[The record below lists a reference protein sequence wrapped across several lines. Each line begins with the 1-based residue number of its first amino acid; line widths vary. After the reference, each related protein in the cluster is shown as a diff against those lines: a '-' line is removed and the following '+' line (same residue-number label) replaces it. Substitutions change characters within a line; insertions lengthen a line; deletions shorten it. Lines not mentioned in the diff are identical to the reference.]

1 NSVSH
6 NYDQMSRWPAA
17 TPTTR
22 KSKIRGRATNN
33 HEMRLI
39 NRRLT
44 ATQMLTAALAV
55 LLQFAS
61 QASGAQTVNPSAENT
76 ICLYQE
82 HNTTYRKELGAV
94 WFAAKDP
101 CLVYSCAAG
110 VAKDPQAHIVV
121 TQVDCNEFYC
131 EVGSEL
137 RSAEGSCC
145 GECVRTHCQHNHTL
159 YAVGESWHNDADCT
173 LLECGRL
180 ENGQII
186 INTYRRSCQPLIED
200 CPASRLENRNCCP
213 YCRPQKASRI
223 EDLQEDEAESS
234 DDIWTAEWYRQHPC
248 NRDCQVGAKSMT
260 CHYTFVVEWYQTFSK
275 ACYDCPRNLTDCS
288 RPHCIM
294 GDGLERSITVVN
306 RMMPGPS
313 IEVCEGD
320 QIVVDVKNHLLGES
334 TSIHWHGLHQKK
346 TPYMDGVPHITQ
358 CPITPHA
365 SFRYSFP
372 ADLSGTHFWHS
383 HTGMQRGD
391 GVFGALIIRKP
402 KIAEPHGSLYDFD
415 LSEHVMTVQD
425 WIHDTGASIFS
436 FHHHSR
442 GDNKPHNLLVNGRG
456 RYYNRIWA
464 EAKQVH
470 RRTEER
476 TTQPLDPLPKSQV
489 DLVQTL
495 PRQARLA
502 KSNSTK
508 LFPVHSRQ
516 KRGNLNE
523 IPLELVPHQVYNV
536 RRGFRYRFRI
546 INAEYLNCP
555 IVVSV
560 DGHNLTAINSDG
572 FDIEAMEVGSIVTYS
587 GERFDFVLN
596 ANMEVGNYW
605 VRLKGLM
612 DCSEVFTSA
621 FQVAILRYEGAP
633 DEEPTAALSYAHKA
647 EGIELN
653 VMNRGPGYPDTKTVA
668 EMRALPIYDHVS
680 GIDHDT
686 LKPEADY
693 KFFIYYDFYTKNN
706 PDFHDKDLYA
716 MDMEMTQQN
725 RLYTPQLNH
734 ITLKFPAMAL
744 LPSRSQ
750 LKDSDFCNETSLAD
764 QGIDCRTQFCKC
776 HHVLQVPLG
785 AVVELIIVDEGFQ
798 YYANHPFHLHG
809 NAFRVMGLERLG
821 ENVTIEM
828 IKQLDQFNLLKRN
841 LVNPPVK
848 DTVTIPDGGYTI
860 IRFEASNPGY
870 WLFHCHIEF
879 HAEIGMALVFKVGN
893 DDQMVPVPDNFPTCG
908 DYNPDLKSDG
918 EVTEDNAKPTTGT
931 PSNTGGGGS
940 GLESSIITLIVGLL
954 LLKFH

>member
-1 NSVSH
+1 
-6 NYDQMSRWPAA
+6 M
-17 TPTTR
+17 
-22 KSKIRGRATNN
+22 
-33 HEMRLI
+33 
-39 NRRLT
+39 
-44 ATQMLTAALAV
+44 
-55 LLQFAS
+55 
-61 QASGAQTVNPSAENT
+61 
-76 ICLYQE
+76 
-82 HNTTYRKELGAV
+82 
-94 WFAAKDP
+94 
-101 CLVYSCAAG
+101 
-110 VAKDPQAHIVV
+110 
-121 TQVDCNEFYC
+121 
-131 EVGSEL
+131 
-137 RSAEGSCC
+137 
-145 GECVRTHCQHNHTL
+145 
-159 YAVGESWHNDADCT
+159 GESWHNDVDCT

-186 INTYRRSCQPLIED
+186 INTYQRSCQPLTED
-200 CPASRLENRNCCP
+200 CPVSRLETKNCCP
-213 YCRPQKASRI
+213 YCRPLKTSRI
-223 EDLQEDEAESS
+223 EELQEDEAETT

-248 NRDCQVGAKSMT
+248 RRDCQVGAEPMT

-334 TSIHWHGLHQKK
+334 TSIHWHGLHQRK
-346 TPYMDGVPHITQ
+346 TPYMDGLPHITQ

-402 KIAEPHGSLYDFD
+402 KAAEPHGNLYDFD

-442 GDNKPHNLLVNGRG
+442 GDNKPHNLLINGRG

-464 EAKQVH
+464 EAKQTH
-470 RRTEER
+470 RRAEER
-476 TTQPLDPLPKSQV
+476 TTQPQDPLPKSQV
-489 DLVQTL
+489 DFVQNL

-508 LFPVHSRQ
+508 LFPIHSRQ

-536 RRGFRYRFRI
+536 RRGSRYRFRI

-572 FDIEAMEVGSIVTYS
+572 FDIEAMEVGSIVTYA

-596 ANMEVGNYW
+596 ANQEVGNYW
-605 VRLKGLM
+605 IRLKGLM

-633 DEEPTAALSYAHKA
+633 DEEPTAELSYAHKA

-716 MDMEMTQQN
+716 MDMEMTQSN

-764 QGIDCRTQFCKC
+764 QGIDCRTEFCKC

-828 IKQLDQFNLLKRN
+828 
-841 LVNPPVK
+841 VS
-848 DTVTIPDGGYTI
+848 Y
-860 IRFEASNPGY
+860 
-870 WLFHCHIEF
+870 
-879 HAEIGMALVFKVGN
+879 GN
-893 DDQMVPVPDNFPTCG
+893 RERSLRV
-908 DYNPDLKSDG
+908 
-918 EVTEDNAKPTTGT
+918 
-931 PSNTGGGGS
+931 
-940 GLESSIITLIVGLL
+940 
-954 LLKFH
+954 